1 LVKAHG
7 GIRCGAVGSG
17 LAVARLK
24 LVTTRLPKETQM
36 TQSTTDD
43 NSASTSPKQRP
54 RIGRREIGS
63 FLLLLAINWTFVLL
77 FFGAARPRVTIPYSP
92 NFLAQVR
99 SGNVSTIT
107 AQDAAIRGTLKRAIR
122 YPARDKNAKPAT
134 EFSTRVPSFADAKA
148 LDTLLKEKGVVVT
161 AKAPPTTPW
170 WQTLLAGLVPTIL
183 FFGLWYWVMSRSG
196 SGSMFSFGKTKAR
209 KYDSTTQSVTFADV
223 AGIDEAKQELA
234 EVVDFLRAPEKYRKL
249 GAHIPRGVLLTGSP
263 GTGKTLLAR
272 AVAGEARVPFFSMS
286 ASEFVEMI
294 VGVGASRVRDL
305 FVQAKAAAPSII
317 FIDEID
323 AIGRSRSSG
332 AYGGSNDEREQTL
345 NQILTE
351 MDGFD
356 ASTGVIVLAATNRPD
371 VLDSAL
377 LRPGRFDRR
386 VPVQA
391 PDKDGRGQ
399 ILRVHTR
406 AVPLAPDVDL
416 DALAA
421 TTAGMVGADLANLA
435 NEAALL
441 AARRGHEQ
449 VTMGDFTDALEKI
462 ELGTARKLLLT
473 PADKRRT
480 AYHEAGH
487 ALVGMLTPG
496 ADPVRKISIIPR
508 TMSLGVTLSAP
519 DADRFNY
526 DKQSLVAH
534 IKVAT
539 GGRAAEE
546 VVYGD
551 ETTGAESDIRQATS
565 LARNM
570 VGRFGMSEEIGF
582 LAVLPQDGDG
592 SGLMPGV
599 SEVSERTRQ
608 RIDDEMRR
616 IVSEAHDEAVQL
628 LVDNRERLDS
638 LAETLFQAE
647 TLEGPEAYAAAGLQP
662 RGGATPPAQPATL
675 VAS

>member
-1 LVKAHG
+1 MNPPPTDAHQQD
-7 GIRCGAVGSG
+7 
-17 LAVARLK
+17 
-24 LVTTRLPKETQM
+24 P
-36 TQSTTDD
+36 
-43 NSASTSPKQRP
+43 SPDKRP
-54 RIGRREIGS
+54 QIGRREIGAL
-63 FLLLLAINWTFVLL
+63 LLLLAINWTLVLL
-77 FFGAARPRVTIPYSP
+77 FYSGAARQRVAIPYSP
-92 NFLAQVR
+92 TFLAQVQA
-99 SGNVSTIT
+99 GNVSTVT
-107 AQDAAIRGTLKRAIR
+107 AQDAGIQGTLEHAIR
-122 YPARDKNAKPAT
+122 YPARDKNAKPTT
-134 EFSTRVPSFADAKA
+134 EFSTRVPDFADTTA
-148 LDTLLKEKGVVVT
+148 LDTLLQEKGVVVT
-161 AKAPPTTPW
+161 AKAPPGTPW
-170 WQTLLAGLVPTIL
+170 WETLLAGFGPTIL
-183 FFGLWYWVMSRSG
+183 FFGLWYVVMRRSG
-196 SGSMFSFGKTKAR
+196 SGSMFSFGSSKAK
-209 KYDSTTQSVTFADV
+209 KYEPTTERVTFAHV
-223 AGIDEAKQELA
+223 AGIDEAKEELA
-234 EVVDFLRAPEKYRKL
+234 EVVDFLRDPDKYRKL
-249 GAHIPRGVLLTGSP
+249 GAHIPRGVLLTGAP

-272 AVAGEARVPFFSMS
+272 AVAGEAGVPFFSMS

-305 FVQAKAAAPSII
+305 FAQAKAAAPSII

-332 AYGGSNDEREQTL
+332 AYSGSNDEREQTL

-391 PDKDGRGQ
+391 PDKNGREQ

-406 AVPLAPDVDL
+406 GLPLAADVDL

-421 TTAGMVGADLANLA
+421 TTAGMAGADLANLA

-441 AARRGHEQ
+441 AARRAHEQ
-449 VTMGDFTDALEKI
+449 VTMDDFSDALEKI
-462 ELGTARKLLLT
+462 ELGAARKLLLT

-508 TMSLGVTLSAP
+508 TMSLGVTISAP
-519 DADRFNY
+519 GSDRFNY
-526 DKQSLVAH
+526 DRQSLLAH

-539 GGRAAEE
+539 GGRGAEE

-551 ETTGAESDIRQATS
+551 ETTGAESDIRQATQ

-570 VGRFGMSEEIGF
+570 VGRFGMSDEIGF
-582 LAVLPQDGDG
+582 LSVLPQDGDG
-592 SGLMPGV
+592 SALMPGV

-616 IVSEAHDEAVQL
+616 IVGEAHDEAVQL
-628 LVDNRERLDS
+628 LSDNRERLDS
-638 LAETLFQAE
+638 LAEALFQAE
-647 TLEGPEAYAAAGLQP
+647 TLEGAEAYAAAGLQP
-662 RGGATPPAQPATL
+662 GAAATPPAEPAIL
-675 VAS
+675 VAH

>member
-1 LVKAHG
+1 
-7 GIRCGAVGSG
+7 
-17 LAVARLK
+17 
-24 LVTTRLPKETQM
+24 M
-36 TQSTTDD
+36 NQSETDD
-43 NSASTSPKQRP
+43 KAKKRGPQL
-54 RIGRREIGS
+54 GRREIGGL
-63 FLLLLAINWTFVLL
+63 LLLLALNWALVLL
-77 FFGAARPRVTIPYSP
+77 FYSLGARQRVAIPYSP
-92 NFLAQVR
+92 TFIAQVT
-99 SGNVSTIT
+99 SGNVATVT
-107 AQDAAIRGTLKRAIR
+107 AQDAAIQGTFKHAIR
-122 YPARDKNAKPAT
+122 YPATDKKAPRTT
-134 EFSTRVPSFADAKA
+134 EFSTRVPDFANTKA
-148 LDTLLKEKGVVVT
+148 LDTMLQREGVVVT
-161 AKAPPTTPW
+161 AKAPPGTPFW
-170 WQTLLAGLVPTIL
+170 ETLLAGFGPTIL
-183 FFGLWYWVMSRSG
+183 FVALWYWIMKQSG

-209 KYDSTTQSVTFADV
+209 KYEPTDEHVTFADV
-223 AGIDEAKQELA
+223 AGIDEAKEELT
-234 EVVDFLRAPEKYRKL
+234 EVVDFLRDPDKYRKL
-249 GAHIPRGVLLTGSP
+249 GAHIPRGVLLTGAP

-272 AVAGEARVPFFSMS
+272 AVAGEADVPFFSMS

-305 FVQAKAAAPSII
+305 FTQAKSAAPSII

-323 AIGRSRSSG
+323 AIGRSRGSGVFSG
-332 AYGGSNDEREQTL
+332 ANDEREQTL

-371 VLDSAL
+371 VLDPAL

-391 PDKDGRGQ
+391 PDKAGREQ

-406 AVPLAPDVDL
+406 EIPLAPDVDL

-441 AARRGHEQ
+441 ATRRGHAQ
-449 VTMGDFTDALEKI
+449 ATMDDFTDALEKI
-462 ELGTARKLLLT
+462 ELGTARKLLIT
-473 PADKRRT
+473 AADKRRT

-508 TMSLGVTLSAP
+508 TMSLGVTISAP
-519 DADRFNY
+519 GSDRFNY
-526 DKQSLVAH
+526 DTQSLLAH

-546 VVYGD
+546 VVYGN

-565 LARNM
+565 LARDM
-570 VGRFGMSEEIGF
+570 VGRFGMSDEIGF
-582 LAVLPQDGDG
+582 VSVLPQGGDG
-592 SGLMPGV
+592 SALMPGV

-616 IVSEAHDEAVQL
+616 IVDEQLESAVQL
-628 LVDNRERLDS
+628 LEDNRKRLDS
-638 LAETLFQAE
+638 LAEALFQAE
-647 TLEGPEAYAAAGLQP
+647 TLEGPRAYAAAGLEP
-662 RGGATPPAQPATL
+662 AVEDEPPAEPATL
-675 VAS
+675 VTA

>member
-1 LVKAHG
+1 MAEAKQNVSAMNIPG
-7 GIRCGAVGSG
+7 D
-17 LAVARLK
+17 
-24 LVTTRLPKETQM
+24 TT
-36 TQSTTDD
+36 
-43 NSASTSPKQRP
+43 QRP
-54 RIGRREIGS
+54 DGHPGDPEKPGIGRRTLAVFAG
-63 FLLLLAINWTFVLL
+63 LLILNYILAAL
-77 FFGAARPRVTIPYSP
+77 FYAATAKPRVTIPYRP
-92 NFLAQVR
+92 TFVAQVQA
-99 SGNVSTIT
+99 GNVATIT
-107 AQDAAIRGTLKRAIR
+107 ATDTSIQGTFKHAIR
-122 YPARDKNAKPAT
+122 YRPSGGTAVRAT
-134 EFSTRVPSFADAKA
+134 DFATQIPNFANNGS
-148 LDTLLKEKGVVVT
+148 LDRLLADNGVAVT
-161 AKAPPTTPW
+161 AKSPAGTPW
-170 WQTLLAGLVPTIL
+170 WETLLVGIGPTFL
-183 FFGLWYWVMSRSG
+183 FFGLWYWVMQRAG
-196 SGSMFSFGKTKAR
+196 GQVGGMFSFGQAKAR
-209 KYDSTTQSVTFADV
+209 KYEPTKEKVTFGDV
-223 AGIDEAKQELA
+223 AGIDEAKEELT
-234 EVVDFLRAPEKYRKL
+234 EVVDFLRNPDRYRKL
-249 GAHIPRGVLLTGSP
+249 GAHIPRGVLLTGNP
-263 GTGKTLLAR
+263 GTGKTLLAK
-272 AVAGEARVPFFSMS
+272 AVAGEADVPFFSMS

-305 FVQAKAAAPSII
+305 FKQAKKAAPSIA

-323 AIGRSRSSG
+323 AIGRSRGSG
-332 AYGGSNDEREQTL
+332 AFSGGNDEREQTL

-391 PDKDGRGQ
+391 PDKDGREQ

-406 AVPLAPDVDL
+406 EIPLAPDVDL
-416 DALAA
+416 GALAS

-441 AARRGHEQ
+441 AARRTHGQ

-473 PADKRRT
+473 PEDKRRT

-508 TMSLGVTLSAP
+508 TMSLGVTISAP
-519 DADRFNY
+519 GTDRFNY
-526 DKQSLVAH
+526 DKQSLLAH

-551 ETTGAESDIRQATS
+551 ETTGAESDIRQATQ

-570 VGRFGMSEEIGF
+570 VGRFGMSDAIGF
-582 LAVLPQDGDG
+582 LSVLPQDGEYEPYP
-592 SGLMPGV
+592 S
-599 SEVSERTRQ
+599 VSERTRQ

-616 IVSEAHDEAVQL
+616 IVADAHDEAVQL
-628 LVDNRERLDS
+628 LGDNRERLEH
-638 LAETLFQAE
+638 LAEALFQAE
-647 TLEGPEAYAAAGLQP
+647 TLEGPAAYAAAGL
-662 RGGATPPAQPATL
+662 ATTPAEPAA
-675 VAS
+675 V

>member
-1 LVKAHG
+1 V
-7 GIRCGAVGSG
+7 IP
-17 LAVARLK
+17 
-24 LVTTRLPKETQM
+24 TTKEIPM
-36 TQSTTDD
+36 NPSATDESSQD
-43 NSASTSPKQRP
+43 GKPGKKPQL
-54 RIGRREIGS
+54 GRREIGA
-63 FLLLLAINWTFVLL
+63 LLALLAINWTFVLL
-77 FFGAARPRVTIPYSP
+77 FYGAAARQRVAIPYSP
-92 NFLAQVR
+92 TFLAQVQR
-99 SGNVSTIT
+99 GNVSTVT
-107 AQDAAIRGTLKRAIR
+107 AQDAALQGTLKRAVR
-122 YPARDKNAKPAT
+122 YPARDKNVKPT
-134 EFSTRVPSFADAKA
+134 TDFSTRVPAFADTKA
-148 LDTLLKEKGVVVT
+148 LDTLLQEKGVVVT
-161 AKAPPTTPW
+161 AKAPPGTPW
-170 WQTLLAGLVPTIL
+170 WETLVAGFGPTIL
-183 FFGLWYWVMSRSG
+183 FFGLWYLIMRQSG
-196 SGSMFSFGKTKAR
+196 SGSMFSFGKTKAK
-209 KYDSTTQSVTFADV
+209 KYEPTAERVTFADV
-223 AGIDEAKQELA
+223 AGIDDAKEELA
-234 EVVDFLRAPEKYRKL
+234 EVVDFLRDPDKYRKL

-272 AVAGEARVPFFSMS
+272 AVAGEAGVPFFSMS

-305 FVQAKAAAPSII
+305 FAQAKAAAPSII

-323 AIGRSRSSG
+323 AIGRSRGSG
-332 AYGGSNDEREQTL
+332 AFSGANDEREQTL

-391 PDKDGRGQ
+391 PDKQGREQ

-406 AVPLAPDVDL
+406 EMPLAPDVDL

-421 TTAGMVGADLANLA
+421 TTAGMVGADLANVA

-441 AARRGHEQ
+441 GARRAHAQ
-449 VTMGDFTDALEKI
+449 VTMGDFSDALEKI

-508 TMSLGVTLSAP
+508 TMSLGVTISAP
-519 DADRFNY
+519 GSDRFNY
-526 DKQSLVAH
+526 DKQNLLAH

-539 GGRAAEE
+539 GGRAAEQ
-546 VVYGD
+546 VVYWD
-551 ETTGAESDIRQATS
+551 ETTGAESDIRQATQ

-570 VGRFGMSEEIGF
+570 VGRFGMSDEIGF
-582 LAVLPQDGDG
+582 LSVLPQDEQG
-592 SGLMPGV
+592 SGFPGY

-616 IVSEAHDEAVQL
+616 IVGKAHEEAL
-628 LVDNRERLDS
+628 LLLNENRERLDS
-638 LAETLFQAE
+638 LAEALFRAE
-647 TLEGPEAYAAAGLQP
+647 TLDGPEAYAAAGLAP
-662 RGGATPPAQPATL
+662 GAAAPTAEPETAA
-675 VAS
+675 AA

>member
-1 LVKAHG
+1 MNPTPTDTHQQDEPPN
-7 GIRCGAVGSG
+7 
-17 LAVARLK
+17 
-24 LVTTRLPKETQM
+24 TRPQ
-36 TQSTTDD
+36 
-43 NSASTSPKQRP
+43 
-54 RIGRREIGS
+54 IGRREIGA

-77 FFGAARPRVTIPYSP
+77 LYSGAGHRRVAIPYSP
-92 NFLAQVR
+92 AFLAQVQA
-99 SGNVSTIT
+99 GNVSTVT
-107 AQDAAIRGTLKRAIR
+107 AQDAAIQGTLKRAIR
-122 YPARDKNAKPAT
+122 YPARDKNARPTT
-134 EFSTRVPSFADAKA
+134 EFSTRVPDFADTRA
-148 LDTLLKEKGVVVT
+148 LDTLLQRRGVVVT
-161 AKAPPTTPW
+161 AKAPPGTPW
-170 WQTLLAGLVPTIL
+170 WETLPAGFGPTIL
-183 FFGLWYWVMSRSG
+183 FFGLWYLVMRRSG
-196 SGSMFSFGKTKAR
+196 SGSMFSFGSSKAK
-209 KYDSTTQSVTFADV
+209 KYEPTTERVTFADV
-223 AGIDEAKQELA
+223 AGIDEAKDELA
-234 EVVDFLRAPEKYRKL
+234 EVVDFLRDPDKYRKL

-272 AVAGEARVPFFSMS
+272 AVAGEAGVPFFSMS

-305 FVQAKAAAPSII
+305 FAQAKAAAPSII

-323 AIGRSRSSG
+323 AIGRSRGSG
-332 AYGGSNDEREQTL
+332 AFGGTNDEREQTL

-391 PDKDGRGQ
+391 PDKDGREQ

-406 AVPLAPDVDL
+406 DVPLAPDVNL

-449 VTMGDFTDALEKI
+449 VTMSDFTDALEKI

-473 PADKRRT
+473 PEDKRRT

-508 TMSLGVTLSAP
+508 TMSLGVTISAP
-519 DADRFNY
+519 GSDRFNY
-526 DKQSLVAH
+526 DKDSLLAH

-551 ETTGAESDIRQATS
+551 ETTGAESDIRQATQ

-570 VGRFGMSEEIGF
+570 VGRFGMSNEIGF
-582 LAVLPQDGDG
+582 LSVLPQEGDG
-592 SGLMPGV
+592 SGFPGY

-616 IVSEAHDEAVQL
+616 IVGEAHGEAVQL
-628 LVDNRERLDS
+628 LTDNRESLDS
-638 LAETLFQAE
+638 LAEALYKAE
-647 TLEGPEAYAAAGLQP
+647 TLEGPEAYAAAGLEP
-662 RGGATPPAQPATL
+662 SDAATPRAEPATL